1 MREETGVSEVKAAEM
16 YKYRRSKL
24 SEKKRERERKAE
36 EWGRDRVSVENSH
49 LP

>member
-24 SEKKRERERKAE
+24 SEKKRARKKGGRR
-36 EWGRDRVSVENSH
+36 GRDRVSVENSH